1 MSDRTGSPHD
11 ESTAA
16 GHGHGAHGDPD
27 PEIRARVLTQIMVV
41 LAVVTVAFAALVWP
55 LSKAFFRA
63 QPPPERAVE
72 RIDRS
77 RPAGPLLQVN
87 PTAELERLRSQEQR
101 ALESYGWVDR
111 GAGVARGP
119 VERALEL
126 VLEEGVGA
134 LASGSPDA
142 AAATVAPAAG
152 GEVP

>member
-1 MSDRTGSPHD
+1 MSDRASDLRTD
-11 ESTAA
+11 RTAP

-27 PEIRARVLTQIMVV
+27 PEIRARVLTQIMIV

-111 GAGVARGP
+111 GAGVARVP
-119 VERALEL
+119 VDRALEL

-134 LASGSPDA
+134 LASGSPA
-142 AAATVAPAAG
+142 AAAASAASAPG
-152 GEVP
+152 SEVP

>member
-1 MSDRTGSPHD
+1 MSDRTGHLHD

-77 RPAGPLLQVN
+77 RPVGPLLQVN
-87 PTAELERLRSQEQR
+87 PTAELEQLRRQEQR

-111 GAGVARGP
+111 GEGVARVP

-134 LASGSPDA
+134 LASNSPDT
-142 AAATVAPAAG
+142 AAATAAPAAG